1 MRTISLKIPAAVDDD
16 LQRRATD
23 QGTSKSALIRTAV
36 QRYLER
42 DADDTSVLQRASDL
56 AGCFAGPADLS
67 VDPSHLDGYG
77 A

>member
-1 MRTISLKIPAAVDDD
+1 MRTISLKIPEAVDDD
-16 LQRRATD
+16 LQRRATE

-36 QRYLER
+36 HRFLDR
-42 DADDTSVLQRASDL
+42 DAGGTSVLQRASDL